1 MNCYLDCLSI
11 PVDSAM
17 KFKANKL
24 SDTEENSIP
33 PNGSDGGDS
42 EPPMEEGISP
52 ISITAEMSSSYLDY
66 AMSVIVSRA
75 IPDVRDGLK
84 PVHRRVLYAMHESG
98 YTHDKKYRK
107 CARVVGDV
115 MGKYHPH
122 GDLAIY
128 DALVRLAQD
137 FSMSLPLLDGQGNFG
152 SVDGDRAAA
161 MRYTEVRMDRSAE
174 ALLADI
180 GKNTVDFQ
188 DNYDGGESE
197 PTVLPARFPNMLVN
211 GASGIAVGMATNI
224 PPHNLGEVVDATLAM
239 MERPDISMDELL
251 EIVPGPDFPTGGE
264 IIGRMGSRSGLSEAK
279 GSVVVR
285 AKCTI
290 EEIRKNRTAIIVHE
304 IPYQVNKS
312 NLIEKIAEHVRD
324 KRIEGI
330 SDLRDESDRTGMRIV
345 IEIKRDANAE
355 VVLNQLYRYSQLQSR
370 FGVNMLALDKGR
382 PRQMNLRD
390 MLEAFIEFRIEVIA
404 RRCRFD
410 LAKSRD
416 RAHVLVALAVAV
428 ANIDEVIALIRK
440 APDPATARAALRA
453 RSWPAKQ
460 MGSLVQL
467 IADPR
472 SHLDDNG
479 DIELTEE
486 QARAILELRLSR
498 LTALGGDEI
507 GDEAKKIS
515 EAIAE
520 LLSILRSRERVMEI
534 IRQELL
540 ESREQFAVPRRTI
553 FIEGEL
559 DVDDESLIPR
569 AQMVVTITAQGYA
582 KRTPLDVYREQRR
595 GGTGRAGMTTKD
607 EDFVTKIF
615 VASTHA
621 PILCFSS
628 SGMVYTLK
636 VWRLPQ
642 GDPRT
647 KGKALV
653 NLLPLDPGETI
664 TSILVLPEDQE
675 SWRELDVMFATRS
688 GGIRRNKLSDFSN
701 VMRNGKIAMKPGEG
715 DGILA
720 VEPCSPADDVLLTTK
735 MGKCIRFPVDVV
747 RVFVGRTST
756 GVRGIRLA
764 DGDEVISMAILRHV
778 DIVPAEARAYLKHAS
793 AARRGEGEVEDDQIV
808 EAEEDGEEADLSVE
822 RIAELADGEQFVF
835 TMSDNGYGKR
845 SSAYEY
851 RVSGRGGKG
860 LKAHNLALGKMK
872 NASLAASFAVEDK
885 DGLMMVTDGGQLIR
899 IPINGIRIAGRATAG
914 VTIIR
919 LRDTETVVSVQRV
932 VDTEDDEEVEEAA
945 DNDEEV
951 VNKITDAT

>member
-1 MNCYLDCLSI
+1 MCCA
-11 PVDSAM
+11 VDSADEYGCRV
-17 KFKANKL
+17 L
-24 SDTEENSIP
+24 SETDENVGP
-33 PNGSDGGDS
+33 PTGGNDGT

-52 ISITAEMSSSYLDY
+52 ISITKEMSTSYLDY

-128 DALVRLAQD
+128 DALVRLAQN

-161 MRYTEVRMDRSAE
+161 MRYTEVRLDRSAE
-174 ALLADI
+174 ALLTDI
-180 GKNTVDFQ
+180 GKDTVNFQ

-211 GASGIAVGMATNI
+211 GAGGIAVGMATNI
-224 PPHNLGEVVDATLAM
+224 PPHNLGEVVDATLAVIDDP
-239 MERPDISMDELL
+239 EISMNELL
-251 EIVPGPDFPTGGE
+251 EIVPGPDFPTGGQ
-264 IIGRMGSRSGLSEAK
+264 IIGRLGSRSGLSEAK
-279 GSVVVR
+279 GSVVMR

-312 NLIEKIAEHVRD
+312 NLIEKIAEYVRD
-324 KRIEGI
+324 KKIEGI

-355 VVLNQLYRYSQLQSR
+355 VVLNQLYRHSQLQNR
-370 FGVNMLALDKGR
+370 FGVNMLALDHGR
-382 PRQMNLRD
+382 PRQMNLRE
-390 MLEAFIEFRIEVIA
+390 MLDAFIDFRIEVIA

-440 APDPATARAALRA
+440 APDPAAARDALRS
-453 RSWPAKQ
+453 RSWPARQ
-460 MGSLVQL
+460 MGPLVSL

-472 SHLDDNG
+472 SKLDENG
-479 DIELTEE
+479 DIQLTLE
-486 QARAILELRLSR
+486 QAKAILDLRLQR

-507 GDEAKKIS
+507 GEEAKKIS
-515 EAIAE
+515 GTIGE
-520 LLSILRSRERVMEI
+520 LLAILRSRDQVLDI
-534 IRQELL
+534 IRAEL
-540 ESREQFAVPRRTI
+540 REDRERFAVPRRTEI
-553 FIEGEL
+553 IEGEL

-569 AQMVVTITAQGYA
+569 AEMVVTFTAQGYA

-628 SGMVYTLK
+628 AGMVYTIK

-653 NLLPLDPGETI
+653 NLLPLNAGETI
-664 TSILVLPEDQE
+664 TSILVLPEDE
-675 SWRELDVMFATRS
+675 DSWSELDVMFATRS
-688 GGIRRNKLSDFSN
+688 GGVRRNKLSDFAN

-735 MGKCIRFPVDVV
+735 QGKCIRFPVDVV

-778 DIVPAEARAYLKHAS
+778 DIDPASARAYLKHAS
-793 AARRGEGEVEDDQIV
+793 AMRRAAG
-808 EAEEDGEEADLSVE
+808 DGEEEPSSEADNEDTGEEAALSVE
-822 RIAELADGEQFVF
+822 RIGELGAAEQFVL
-835 TMSDNGYGKR
+835 TLSDNGYGKR

-860 LKAHNLALGKMK
+860 LKAHNLKLAKMEDAK
-872 NASLAASFAVEDK
+872 LAASFPVNVE
-885 DGLMMVTDGGQLIR
+885 DGLMLVTDGGQLIR
-899 IPINGIRIAGRATAG
+899 IPVEGIRIAGRATAG

-919 LRDTETVVSVQRV
+919 LRGDEKVVSVQRV
-932 VDTEDDEEVEEAA
+932 VDSGEEEGETDEQPEAG
-945 DNDEEV
+945 ES
-951 VNKITDAT
+951 

>member
-1 MNCYLDCLSI
+1 
-11 PVDSAM
+11 M

-720 VEPCSPADDVLLTTK
+720 VEPCSPQDDVLLTTK

>member
-1 MNCYLDCLSI
+1 
-11 PVDSAM
+11 M

-808 EAEEDGEEADLSVE
+808 ETEEDGEEADLSVE

>member
-1 MNCYLDCLSI
+1 
-11 PVDSAM
+11 M

>member
-1 MNCYLDCLSI
+1 M
-11 PVDSAM
+11 
-17 KFKANKL
+17 
-24 SDTEENSIP
+24 SDTEEDTIP
-33 PNGSDGGDS
+33 PQGPNDTGG
-42 EPPMEEGISP
+42 EPPMEEGVSP

-161 MRYTEVRMDRSAE
+161 MRYTEVRMARSAE

-180 GKNTVDFQ
+180 GKETVDFQ

-264 IIGRMGSRSGLSEAK
+264 IIGRLGSRSGLSEAK

-324 KRIEGI
+324 KKIEGI

-390 MLEAFIEFRIEVIA
+390 MLEAFIDFRIEVIA
-404 RRCRFD
+404 KRCRFD

-440 APDPATARAALRA
+440 APDPASARAALRA
-453 RSWPAKQ
+453 RSWPAKE
-460 MGSLVQL
+460 MGSLIQL

-472 SHLDDNG
+472 SRLDDNG
-479 DIELTEE
+479 DIQLTDE
-486 QARAILELRLSR
+486 QSRAILELRLSR

-688 GGIRRNKLSDFSN
+688 GGVRRNKLSDFSN

-720 VEPCSPADDVLLTTK
+720 VEPCSPNDDVLLTTK
-735 MGKCIRFPVDVV
+735 LGKCIRFPVDVV

-778 DIVPAEARAYLKHAS
+778 DVVPAEARAYLKHAS
-793 AARRGEGEVEDDQIV
+793 AARRAEGDVEDDQII
-808 EAEEDGEEADLSVE
+808 ETAEEDGEAADLSPE
-822 RIAELADGEQFVF
+822 RIVELSENEQFVF
-835 TMSDNGYGKR
+835 TMSNNGYGKR

-919 LRDTETVVSVQRV
+919 LRGDEAVVSVQRV
-932 VDTEDDEEVEEAA
+932 VDTEDDQDVDAQTGEEATA
-945 DNDEEV
+945 SDEVSVQNNSDE
-951 VNKITDAT
+951 K

>member
-1 MNCYLDCLSI
+1 M
-11 PVDSAM
+11 
-17 KFKANKL
+17 

-33 PNGSDGGDS
+33 PNGSDGGDN

-390 MLEAFIEFRIEVIA
+390 MLEAFIDFRIEVIA

-440 APDPATARAALRA
+440 APDPASARAALRA

-486 QARAILELRLSR
+486 QAKAILELRLSR

-720 VEPCSPADDVLLTTK
+720 VEPCSPTDDVLLTTK

-793 AARRGEGEVEDDQIV
+793 AARRAEGEGDEDQVV
-808 EAEEDGEEADLSVE
+808 EAEEGGEEADLSPE
-822 RIAELADGEQFVF
+822 RITELADGEQFVF

-932 VDTEDDEEVEEAA
+932 VDTEDDEEAEA
-945 DNDEEV
+945 EEV
-951 VNKITDAT
+951 VIAETTANNQPDEA

>member
-1 MNCYLDCLSI
+1 M
-11 PVDSAM
+11 
-17 KFKANKL
+17 
-24 SDTEENSIP
+24 SDTDDNSGSSNGGNDGTEP
-33 PNGSDGGDS
+33 PTTPPT
-42 EPPMEEGISP
+42 EPPMEEGVSP
-52 ISITAEMSSSYLDY
+52 ISITKEMSSSYLDY

-84 PVHRRVLYAMHESG
+84 PVHRRILYAMHESG
-98 YTHDKKYRK
+98 YTSDKKYRK

-161 MRYTEVRMDRSAE
+161 MRYTEVKMDRSAE

-180 GKNTVDFQ
+180 GKNTVAFQ

-224 PPHNLGEVVDATLAM
+224 PPHNLGEVVDATLALINN
-239 MERPDISMDELL
+239 PDITMDELL

-264 IIGRMGSRSGLSEAK
+264 IIGRQGSRSGLSEAK

-290 EEIRKNRTAIIVHE
+290 EEIRKGRTAIIVHE

-355 VVLNQLYRYSQLQSR
+355 VVLNQLYRYSQLQNR
-370 FGVNMLALDKGR
+370 FGVNMLALDHGR
-382 PRQMNLRD
+382 PRQMNLRE
-390 MLEAFIEFRIEVIA
+390 MLQAFINFRVEVIA

-428 ANIDEVIALIRK
+428 ANIDDVIALIRS
-440 APDPATARAALRA
+440 APNPAAAREALRA
-453 RSWPAKQ
+453 RSWPAKE
-460 MGSLVQL
+460 MGPLVQL

-472 SHLDDNG
+472 SRLDDNG
-479 DIELTEE
+479 DIKLTAE
-486 QARAILELRLSR
+486 QAGAIMDLRLSR
-498 LTALGGDEI
+498 LTALGGNEI

-515 EAIAE
+515 ESIAD
-520 LLSILRSRERVMEI
+520 LLEILRSRERVLEI
-534 IRQELL
+534 IREDLTSIRD
-540 ESREQFAVPRRTI
+540 EFAVPRRTG
-553 FIEGEL
+553 FVEGEL

-569 AQMVVTITAQGYA
+569 AEMVVTFTAQGYA
-582 KRTPLDVYREQRR
+582 KRTPLDIYREQRR
-595 GGTGRAGMTTKD
+595 GGTGRSGMTTKD
-607 EDFVTKIF
+607 EDFVSQVF

-653 NLLPLDPGETI
+653 NLLPLDSGETI
-664 TSILVLPEDQE
+664 TSIMVLPEDE
-675 SWRELDVMFATRS
+675 DSWAELDVMFATRS
-688 GGIRRNKLSDFSN
+688 GGVRRNKLSDFSN
-701 VMRNGKIAMKPGEG
+701 VMRNGKIAMKPGDG

-720 VEPCSPADDVLLTTK
+720 VESCSSGDDVLLTTK
-735 MGKCIRFPVDVV
+735 QGKCIRFPVNAV

-764 DGDEVISMAILRHV
+764 DGDEVISMAILRHM
-778 DIVPAEARAYLKHAS
+778 DIVPAEARAYLKHAN
-793 AARRGEGEVEDDQIV
+793 AVRRASGDEINEDDV
-808 EAEEDGEEADLSVE
+808 ATEDGEEAVLSPE
-822 RIAELADGEQFVF
+822 RIAELGAAEQFVL
-835 TMSDNGYGKR
+835 TLSDNGYGKR
-845 SSAYEY
+845 TSAYEY

-860 LKAHNLALGKMK
+860 LIAHDLRLSKMK
-872 NASLAASFAVEDK
+872 DAHLAASFPIADED
-885 DGLMMVTDGGQLIR
+885 GVMLVTDGGQLIR
-899 IPINGIRIAGRATAG
+899 IPVMGVRIAGRATAG

-919 LRDTETVVSVQRV
+919 LRGDEKVVSVQRV
-932 VDTEDDEEVEEAA
+932 IETGDEDSG
-945 DNDEEV
+945 NDEGPAV
-951 VNKITDAT
+951 DVGDGAD

>member
-1 MNCYLDCLSI
+1 L
-11 PVDSAM
+11 V
-17 KFKANKL
+17 L
-24 SDTEENSIP
+24 SDTDEEIDPSTGG
-33 PNGSDGGDS
+33 NGDGTGGDS
-42 EPPMEEGISP
+42 GDVSGGGEPPMEQGIAP
-52 ISITAEMSSSYLDY
+52 ISITDEMASSYLDY

-84 PVHRRVLYAMHESG
+84 PVHRRVLYAMAESG
-98 YTHDKKYRK
+98 YTHDKPYRK

-161 MRYTEVRMDRSAE
+161 MRYTEVRMDKSAE
-174 ALLADI
+174 ALMADI
-180 GKNTVDFQ
+180 NKDTVDFQ
-188 DNYDGGESE
+188 DNYDGRESE

-211 GASGIAVGMATNI
+211 GAGGIAVGMATNI
-224 PPHNLGEVVDATLAM
+224 PPHNLGEVVDATLALID
-239 MERPDISMDELL
+239 RPDMTMNELL

-264 IIGRMGSRSGLSEAK
+264 IIGRLGSRSGLSEGK

-290 EEIRKNRTAIIVHE
+290 EEIRKGRTAILVHE

-312 NLIEKIAEHVRD
+312 NLIEKIAEHVRE

-330 SDLRDESDRTGMRIV
+330 ADLRDESDRTGMRIV
-345 IEIKRDANAE
+345 IEIKRDANAD
-355 VVLNQLYRYSQLQSR
+355 VVLNHLYKYSQLQNR
-370 FGVNMLALDKGR
+370 FGVNMLALDHGR
-382 PRQMNLRD
+382 PRQMNLQE
-390 MLEAFIEFRIEVIA
+390 MLQAFIDFRIEVIA
-404 RRCRFD
+404 RRCRFE

-428 ANIDEVIALIRK
+428 ANIDEVIALIRNS
-440 APDPATARAALRA
+440 PDPATAREALLA
-453 RSWPAKQ
+453 RTWPAKT
-460 MGSLVQL
+460 MGPLVKL

-472 SHLDDNG
+472 SSLDDEDN
-479 DIELTEE
+479 IKLTME
-486 QARAILELRLSR
+486 QARAIMELRLAR

-515 EAIAE
+515 ETIAE
-520 LLSILRSRERVMEI
+520 LLGILRSREKVLDI
-534 IRQELL
+534 IRGELTD
-540 ESREQFAVPRRTI
+540 SRAQFAVPRRTQI
-553 FIEGEL
+553 VEGEL

-569 AQMVVTITAQGYA
+569 AEMVVTFTSQGYA

-607 EDFVTKIF
+607 EDFVTKVF

-628 SGMVYTLK
+628 TGMVYTIK

-647 KGKALV
+647 RGKALV
-653 NLLPLDPGETI
+653 NLLPLDSGETI
-664 TSILVLPEDQE
+664 TSILVLPEDE
-675 SWRELDVMFATRS
+675 DSWSELDVMFATRS
-688 GGIRRNKLSDFSN
+688 GGVRRNKLSDFSN

-720 VEPCSPADDVLLTTK
+720 VEPCSADDDVMLTTSQ
-735 MGKCIRFPVDVV
+735 GKCIRFPVGAV

-764 DGDEVISMAILRHV
+764 DGDEVISMAILNHV
-778 DIVPAEARAYLKHAS
+778 DVDPAESRAYIKHAN
-793 AARRGEGEVEDDQIV
+793 ALRRTEGEDETSESN
-808 EAEEDGEEADLSVE
+808 EADIAEGGEEAVLSAE
-822 RIAELADGEQFVF
+822 RIEELASGEQFVF

-860 LKAHNLALGKMK
+860 LFAHDLRLAKMK
-872 NASLAASFAVEDK
+872 GAKLAASFPVESE

-899 IPINGIRIAGRATAG
+899 IPIKGIRIAGRATAG
-914 VTIIR
+914 VTVIR
-919 LRDTETVVSVQRV
+919 LRGDEKVVSVQRV
-932 VDTEDDEEVEEAA
+932 IEQSEDEEEGETPTP
-945 DNDEEV
+945 EP
-951 VNKITDAT
+951 DAGQE

>member
-1 MNCYLDCLSI
+1 
-11 PVDSAM
+11 
-17 KFKANKL
+17 
-24 SDTEENSIP
+24 
-33 PNGSDGGDS
+33 
-42 EPPMEEGISP
+42 MEDGISP
-52 ISITAEMSSSYLDY
+52 ISITEELATSYLDY

-180 GKNTVDFQ
+180 DKDTVTFQ

-197 PTVLPARFPNMLVN
+197 PTVLPARYPNMLVN

-224 PPHNLGEVVDATLAM
+224 PPHNLGEVVDATLALM
-239 MERPDISMDELL
+239 DRPDMTMDELL

-264 IIGRMGSRSGLSEAK
+264 IIGRLGSRSGLSESK
-279 GSVVVR
+279 GSVVLR
-285 AKCTI
+285 AKCSI
-290 EEIRKNRTAIIVHE
+290 EEIRKGRTAILVHE

-312 NLIEKIAEHVRD
+312 TLIERIAEHVRD
-324 KRIEGI
+324 KKIEGI

-345 IEIKRDANAE
+345 IEIKRDANAD
-355 VVLNQLYRYSQLQSR
+355 VVLNQLYRHSQLQTR
-370 FGVNMLALDKGR
+370 FGVNMLALDHGR
-382 PRQMNLRD
+382 PRQMNLRE
-390 MLEAFIEFRIEVIA
+390 MLTAFIDFRIEVIA
-404 RRCRFD
+404 RRCRFE
-410 LAKSRD
+410 LGKSRN

-440 APDPATARAALRA
+440 APDPASAREALRS
-453 RSWPAKQ
+453 RSWPAKE
-460 MGSLVQL
+460 MGPLVDL

-472 SHLDDNG
+472 SRLDDNG
-479 DIELTEE
+479 DIHLTME
-486 QARAILELRLSR
+486 QAKAILELRLQR

-507 GDEAKKIS
+507 GEEAKKIS
-515 EAIAE
+515 ETIAE
-520 LLSILRSRERVMEI
+520 LLDILRSRERVMDI
-534 IRQELL
+534 IRQELG

-569 AQMVVTITAQGYA
+569 QEMVVTFTAQGYA

-607 EDFVTKIF
+607 EDVVTKVF
-615 VASTHA
+615 VASTHS

-628 SGMVYTLK
+628 AGMVYTLK

-647 KGKALV
+647 RGKALV
-653 NLLPLDPGETI
+653 NLLPLDAGETI

-675 SWRELDVMFATRS
+675 SWSELDVMFATRS
-688 GGIRRNKLSDFSN
+688 GGIRRNKLSDFAN

-720 VEPCSPADDVLLTTK
+720 VEPCSASDDVMLTTRK
-735 MGKCIRFPVDVV
+735 GKCIRFPVEAV

-764 DGDEVISMAILRHV
+764 DGDEVISMAILQHV
-778 DIVPAEARAYLKHAS
+778 DVAPAEARAYLKHAS
-793 AARRGEGEVEDDQIV
+793 AVRRAAG
-808 EAEEDGEEADLSVE
+808 DGEEEASTEASSDEGEDADLSIE
-822 RIAELADGEQFVF
+822 RIAELEAGEQFVF

-845 SSAYEY
+845 SSAFEY

-860 LKAHNLALGKMK
+860 LIAHDLRLAKMK
-872 NASLAASFAVEDK
+872 DAQLAASFPVEME
-885 DGLMMVTDGGQLIR
+885 DGLMLVTDGGQLIR
-899 IPINGIRIAGRATAG
+899 VPVNGIRIAGRATAG

-919 LRDTETVVSVQRV
+919 LRGDEKVVSVQRV
-932 VDTEDDEEVEEAA
+932 VDAGDDEEEQASDQGEDQTEDAPDAPEEQA
-945 DNDEEV
+945 
-951 VNKITDAT
+951 

>member
-1 MNCYLDCLSI
+1 
-11 PVDSAM
+11 
-17 KFKANKL
+17 L
-24 SDTEENSIP
+24 SDTDDNSGSSNGGNDGTEP
-33 PNGSDGGDS
+33 PTTPPT
-42 EPPMEEGISP
+42 EPPMEEGVSP
-52 ISITAEMSSSYLDY
+52 ISITKEMSSSYLDY

-84 PVHRRVLYAMHESG
+84 PVHRRILYAMHESG
-98 YTHDKKYRK
+98 YTSDKKYRK

-161 MRYTEVRMDRSAE
+161 MRYTEVKMDRSAE

-180 GKNTVDFQ
+180 GKNTVAFQ

-224 PPHNLGEVVDATLAM
+224 PPHNLGEVVDATLALINN
-239 MERPDISMDELL
+239 PDITMDELL

-264 IIGRMGSRSGLSEAK
+264 IIGRQGSRSGLSEAK

-290 EEIRKNRTAIIVHE
+290 EEIRKGRTAIIVHE

-355 VVLNQLYRYSQLQSR
+355 VVLNQLYRYSQLQNR
-370 FGVNMLALDKGR
+370 FGVNMLALDHGR
-382 PRQMNLRD
+382 PRQMNLRE
-390 MLEAFIEFRIEVIA
+390 MLQAFINFRVEVIA

-428 ANIDEVIALIRK
+428 ANIDDVIALIRS
-440 APDPATARAALRA
+440 APNPAAAREALRA
-453 RSWPAKQ
+453 RSWPAKE
-460 MGSLVQL
+460 MGPLVQL

-472 SHLDDNG
+472 SRLDDNG
-479 DIELTEE
+479 DIKLTAE
-486 QARAILELRLSR
+486 QAGAIMDLRLSR
-498 LTALGGDEI
+498 LTALGGNEI

-515 EAIAE
+515 ESIAD
-520 LLSILRSRERVMEI
+520 LLEILRSRERVLEI
-534 IRQELL
+534 IREDLTSIRD
-540 ESREQFAVPRRTI
+540 EFAVPRRTG
-553 FIEGEL
+553 FVEGEL

-569 AQMVVTITAQGYA
+569 AEMVVTFTAQGYA
-582 KRTPLDVYREQRR
+582 KRTPLDIYREQRR
-595 GGTGRAGMTTKD
+595 GGTGRSGMTTKD
-607 EDFVTKIF
+607 EDFVSQVF

-653 NLLPLDPGETI
+653 NLLPLDSGETI
-664 TSILVLPEDQE
+664 TSIMVLPEDE
-675 SWRELDVMFATRS
+675 DSWAELDVMFATRS
-688 GGIRRNKLSDFSN
+688 GGVRRNKLSDFSN
-701 VMRNGKIAMKPGEG
+701 VMRNGKIAMKPGDG

-720 VEPCSPADDVLLTTK
+720 VESCSSGDDVLLTTK
-735 MGKCIRFPVDVV
+735 QGKCIRFPVNAV

-764 DGDEVISMAILRHV
+764 DGDEVISMAILRHM
-778 DIVPAEARAYLKHAS
+778 DIVPAEARAYLKHAN
-793 AARRGEGEVEDDQIV
+793 AVRRASGDEINEDDV
-808 EAEEDGEEADLSVE
+808 ATEDGEEAVLSPE
-822 RIAELADGEQFVF
+822 RIAELGAAEQFVL
-835 TMSDNGYGKR
+835 TLSDNGYGKR
-845 SSAYEY
+845 TSAYEY

-860 LKAHNLALGKMK
+860 LIAHDLRLSKMK
-872 NASLAASFAVEDK
+872 DAHLAASFPIADED
-885 DGLMMVTDGGQLIR
+885 GVMLVTDGGQLIR
-899 IPINGIRIAGRATAG
+899 IPVMGVRIAGRATAG

-919 LRDTETVVSVQRV
+919 LRGDEKVVSVQRV
-932 VDTEDDEEVEEAA
+932 IETGDEDSG
-945 DNDEEV
+945 NDEGPAV
-951 VNKITDAT
+951 DVGDGAD